1 MQLSSNLKT
10 GASTGYTRRINI
22 ESPTFTQ
29 ELADALGVDLSTIEE
44 VDAFVNLVE
53 WDSLAVISAIALI
66 DDYFHITVSTED
78 LRVCKSLAGLF
89 ALIELAKN

>member
-1 MQLSSNLKT
+1 MDLSS
-10 GASTGYTRRINI
+10 
-22 ESPTFTQ
+22 
-29 ELADALGVDLSTIEE
+29 IEE

-53 WDSLAVISAIALI
+53 WDSLAVISTIALI

-78 LRVCKSLAGLF
+78 LRACKSLAGLF

>member
-1 MQLSSNLKT
+1 
-10 GASTGYTRRINI
+10 
-22 ESPTFTQ
+22 
-29 ELADALGVDLSTIEE
+29 
-44 VDAFVNLVE
+44 VNLVE